1 MSYRPADFSG
11 LMQDYTRMYSLS
23 MNKAQRDR
31 DWAREDAGYAVAA
44 LDNLE
49 TIYFDELETYKS
61 SVLDPNSADGL
72 SDEQIADFNER
83 FAQKYP
89 ALQREAGKIFD
100 KYGSPKWAASGETDP
115 DSPVSIIPN
124 MLRKGA
130 EFLLV
135 GKNKD
140 GETVPKTVNGTSQ
153 PEDPLV
159 SMSMLDL
166 IRNTRYSIAT
176 EYGLNP
182 FSKAQVQARG
192 QGIQELAKQ
201 GRSTVSEGL
210 TTDTASTGP
219 TLGQAV
225 NGGASSGDAT
235 TVNVNVESNPV
246 DASSDAAKTS
256 DSIRAQQ
263 AQMAGMY
270 APVGGMMDKEG
281 NVVLPEGNSTTPREQ
296 AAAALG
302 SYYNPLSVQDQVMGT
317 GPYENPVA
325 RPGQTA
331 NLEALPTNPNA
342 APPQIDRLSQQTP
355 DRRELGQ
362 LRNQEQE
369 LERRGGDPDLGAPTS
384 AELNQRGPNVAYEP
398 PVDNRSP
405 NALAGTGTS
414 PEDDMTM
421 GGYEDQKIEKT
432 PAETPAETPVEKRMP
447 TPATEVESANTPAG
461 KEQAAR
467 IQAEIDAEGGANLTK
482 KERQAIAEEK
492 LRGSSAADTI
502 NDKAPDVAK
511 NPSKENVKATGEAI
525 VATHGVDGAIKTME
539 EFLADS
545 TGDFFTRG
553 KVDPYT
559 GTAPSQGSTAQRIVF
574 TAMAQEAGFF
584 GKNATDLANMRTFI
598 QTGRMPDEIRNHFE
612 NQKNLSAAYK
622 SYVEAEYEKS
632 IAPLKRQ
639 EKAIDVAT
647 KQVELD
653 RLAFELQ
660 RDKFEL
666 EDKYTPG
673 TMAYRERELD
683 ILEREQALEKERRE
697 MEKSNVTNASLKTIE
712 DGIDQFATH
721 FANSL
726 VDNVTWEQASGSEY
740 WGNIVKNLS
749 SDDPAEQ
756 AEGQRQLQSLDS
768 KAKLFVTNPSNFLPM
783 LRAHVEQYGNSP
795 LLASILKYPDGTPKQ
810 LSDLNQQD
818 LANLAGSGGLRLNES
833 YQAIVLAESL
843 VRDAA
848 SDNTGVINGIA
859 NLVRGDTP
867 MNYRDVMKAVYLGQ
881 LWAKDGQEGVKKV
894 LGDDYGVGAKV
905 LGGLPLVGS
914 PESFIKEITALVAG
928 SGMGSPEEFI
938 NHMSALGKQ
947 LLIQDNKAIEQ
958 RATNG

>member
-1 MSYRPADFSG
+1 MPYRPADFSG

-23 MNKAQRDR
+23 MDKAQRDR
-31 DWAREDAGYAVAA
+31 DWAREDASYAVSA

-61 SVLDPNSADGL
+61 SILDPNSPDGL
-72 SDEQIADFNER
+72 SDEQISDFNER

-100 KYGSPKWAASGETDP
+100 KFGGPKWAASGETDP

-140 GETVPKTVNGTSQ
+140 GETVPKTVNGTSK
-153 PEDPLV
+153 PDDPLV

-182 FSKAQVQARG
+182 FSKVQVQARG
-192 QGIQELAKQ
+192 QGIQELAKE
-201 GRSTVSEGL
+201 GRNTVGEGL

-219 TLGQAV
+219 TLGQAAD
-225 NGGASSGDAT
+225 NSGASSGDAS

-246 DASSDAAKTS
+246 DASSNAAETS
-256 DSIRAQQ
+256 NSIRAQQ
-263 AQMAGMY
+263 ARLAGMF

-281 NVVLPEGNSTTPREQ
+281 NVVLPEGDSTTPRDQ
-296 AAAALG
+296 ASAALG
-302 SYYNPLSVQDQVMGT
+302 SYYDPLAVQDQVMGT
-317 GPYENPVA
+317 GPYDNPVA
-325 RPGQTA
+325 RLGQTA
-331 NLEALPTNPNA
+331 NLETLPTNPNA
-342 APPQIDRLSQQTP
+342 APPQIDKLSQQAQRRVGLEYDPQFATPPANPEAP

-384 AELNQRGPNVAYEP
+384 AELNQRGPTNTAYEP
-398 PVDNRSP
+398 
-405 NALAGTGTS
+405 
-414 PEDDMTM
+414 
-421 GGYEDQKIEKT
+421 
-432 PAETPAETPVEKRMP
+432 PVEKRMP
-447 TPATEVESANTPAG
+447 TPATEVETANTPAG

-467 IQAEIDAEGGANLTK
+467 IQAEIDAEGGENLTK
-482 KERQAIAEEK
+482 KERQAVAESK
-492 LRGSSAADTI
+492 LRDTSAADTI
-502 NDKAPDVAK
+502 NDKASDVAK

-525 VATHGVDGAIKTME
+525 VATHGVNGAIKTME
-539 EFLADS
+539 EYLADS

-598 QTGRMPDEIRNHFE
+598 QTGRMPDEIKSHFE

-632 IAPLKRQ
+632 IAPLKRR
-639 EKAIDVAT
+639 EKAIKVAT
-647 KQVELD
+647 DEVDLD
-653 RLAFELQ
+653 RKAWELR
-660 RDKFEL
+660 RDKLQL
-666 EDKYTPG
+666 EDEYTPG

-683 ILEREQALEKERRE
+683 ILEREAALEKERRE
-697 MEKSNVTNASLKTIE
+697 LQKSSVTNTSIEAIE
-712 DGIDQFATH
+712 DGIDKFAQH

-726 VDNVTWEQASGSEY
+726 VGNVAWGQASGSEY
-740 WGNIVKNLS
+740 WKNLVEDLS

-756 AEGQRQLQSLDS
+756 KRGENNLQSLDS
-768 KAKLFVTNPSNFLPM
+768 KAKLFVTNPSNMLPM
-783 LRAHVEQYGNSP
+783 LRAHIDQYGNSS
-795 LLASILKYPDGTPKQ
+795 LLASILKYSDGTPKQ

-818 LANLAGSGGLRLNES
+818 LANLAASGGLRLNES
-833 YQAIVLAESL
+833 YQAVVLAESL

-848 SDNTGVINGIA
+848 LDNTGVINGIA
-859 NLVRGDTP
+859 NLLRGDTP
-867 MNYRDVMKAVYLGQ
+867 MNSRDVMKAVYLGQ
-881 LWAKDGQEGVKKV
+881 LWAKEGEEGVKKV
-894 LGDDYGVGAKV
+894 LGDDYGLGAKI

-914 PESFIKEITALVAG
+914 PEDFIKEITALVAG
-928 SGMGSPEEFI
+928 SGMGSAEEFI
-938 NHMSALGKQ
+938 NHMSSLGKQ
-947 LLIQDNKAIEQ
+947 LYIQDNKAVEQ